1 MKGSSRRADATT
13 DRYNFGV
20 KYTIEK
26 QPGGY
31 LKAEMVERDTAEE
44 TAQFVTAIVQAL
56 RTQEMRKLLI
66 STRQSRPVF
75 KVEDWKLSAAL
86 DQVMSIPGL
95 KVAFVS
101 DTRELAMSQDYIALL
116 GRQRGLEFRAFGA
129 DESAAIVWL
138 TEGS

>member
-1 MKGSSRRADATT
+1 MR
-13 DRYNFGV
+13 
-20 KYTIEK
+20 YTIEK
-26 QPGGY
+26 QPAGY
-31 LKAEMVERDTAEE
+31 LKAEMVDRDTAEE

-56 RTQEMRKLLI
+56 RTQEGRKLLI

-116 GRQRGLEFRAFGA
+116 GRQRGLDFQAFGA
-129 DESAAIVWL
+129 DESAAVAWL
-138 TEGS
+138 VSS

>member
-1 MKGSSRRADATT
+1 MQ
-13 DRYNFGV
+13 
-20 KYTIEK
+20 YTIEK
-26 QPGGY
+26 QGGGY
-31 LKAEMVERDTAEE
+31 LKAEMVDRDTAEE
-44 TAQFVTAIVQAL
+44 TAQFVQAIVEAL
-56 RTQEMRKLLI
+56 RKDEVRRLLI

-101 DTRELAMSQDYIALL
+101 DTRELGMSQDYIALL

-129 DESAAIVWL
+129 DEAAAVAWL
-138 TEGS
+138 RGG

>member
-1 MKGSSRRADATT
+1 MR
-13 DRYNFGV
+13 
-20 KYTIEK
+20 YTIET

-44 TAQFVTAIVQAL
+44 TAQFVAAIVDAL
-56 RTQEMRKLLI
+56 RKGSERRVLV

-101 DTRELAMSQDYIALL
+101 DTRELGMSQDYIALL
-116 GRQRGLEFRAFGA
+116 GRQRGLDFQAFGA
-129 DESAAIVWL
+129 DESAAIAWL
-138 TEGS
+138 TSSAS